1 VRNLRRYL
9 EHETQKGYEMVV
21 TRLYQNFIVTVSITG
36 AIIGVVLFAYG
47 DSFKS
52 LISKQGAEVV
62 REGLT
67 NEQLQFTANQFSKQ
81 LIDDVLQDQRVQQ
94 LVQKWFMEILASS
107 ENELAS
113 LVVRTLNTQ
122 VVMDKVMQISND
134 IVKNLTSSPTVQ
146 QQVSD
151 LLVMAIFLPSAQK
164 AAGEWCGVLLER
176 DDVRESAQHLVT
188 DTVLNSE
195 VVRQYCVDLAQHV
208 TAQVMKDSA
217 TLELGREFVSQV
229 LADASLRTEASDA
242 LWSIFRTTLLPRWRA
257 KAKEVGPE
265 ISPPPPKQPPPES
278 SEPPAEP
285 PPPSPPAEPPAP
297 APGAEPTEPPEP
309 PEPTE
314 PPEPPEPTAPPEER
328 EGLEGGEDVTTPA
341 ARLEAPGEGAVV
353 VEREPEE
360 GKTKEPEGEAK
371 GEEPEEAE
379 EVESVTSEQQVI
391 VDWLLNLPSAWID
404 VNNLPRFA
412 LIELTRGPLPTPT
425 PKLDV
430 SGLIY
435 PVLPLSEMPTTATMC
450 HQVTLPQYAE
460 DAEENGQG
468 EPPPREEH
476 GPLPAWGDLD
486 AVPHPPAP
494 PSVCPSDDAARRDE
508 DETEESASAAGA
520 SDESESEGPDLVR
533 KLAERLEQNVQVKS
547 YANLPPFGPEG
558 GPDYSPL
565 VPEPPQ
571 EATRRPGFL
580 FRDDGAVAAPQDCD
594 SVVSLGELL
603 RFGAAYYL
611 WKWMAALDR
620 DRTEHDG
627 ERERIARTPG
637 SRELL
642 TELVTWLRRL
652 RREAE
657 ELVGQEGEAARE
669 RELWTRAFGD

>member
-1 VRNLRRYL
+1 
-9 EHETQKGYEMVV
+9 
-21 TRLYQNFIVTVSITG
+21 
-36 AIIGVVLFAYG
+36 
-47 DSFKS
+47 
-52 LISKQGAEVV
+52 
-62 REGLT
+62 
-67 NEQLQFTANQFSKQ
+67 
-81 LIDDVLQDQRVQQ
+81 
-94 LVQKWFMEILASS
+94 
-107 ENELAS
+107 
-113 LVVRTLNTQ
+113 
-122 VVMDKVMQISND
+122 
-134 IVKNLTSSPTVQ
+134 
-146 QQVSD
+146 
-151 LLVMAIFLPSAQK
+151 
-164 AAGEWCGVLLER
+164 
-176 DDVRESAQHLVT
+176 
-188 DTVLNSE
+188 
-195 VVRQYCVDLAQHV
+195 
-208 TAQVMKDSA
+208 
-217 TLELGREFVSQV
+217 
-229 LADASLRTEASDA
+229 
-242 LWSIFRTTLLPRWRA
+242 
-257 KAKEVGPE
+257 
-265 ISPPPPKQPPPES
+265 
-278 SEPPAEP
+278 
-285 PPPSPPAEPPAP
+285 
-297 APGAEPTEPPEP
+297 
-309 PEPTE
+309 
-314 PPEPPEPTAPPEER
+314 
-328 EGLEGGEDVTTPA
+328 
-341 ARLEAPGEGAVV
+341 VV